1 MISANGL
8 YHLIMIPTNSA
19 VGGLIIPGQPRAS
32 YSSLKTINLQPH
44 GVVAVGHHPLFLV
57 KKVAQSS

>member
-8 YHLIMIPTNSA
+8 FHQILIPTSSA
-19 VGGLIIPGQPRAS
+19 VGGLIMPAQPRAT

-44 GVVAVGHHPLFLV
+44 GVVAVSHHPLFLV